1 MKVSQLSV
9 FIENKSGRLADVT
22 RTLADADINIRALSI
37 ADTIDYGLLR
47 LIVNDPVAA
56 RNALSNAGF
65 TVTLTEVLAIEVPDK
80 PGGLAG
86 IIDILAG
93 AGINIEYM
101 YAFVGTSGENA
112 IVIFRI
118 EKLDEAI
125 AILQRKG
132 VRIMTGD
139 ELHSL

>member
-22 RTLADADINIRALSI
+22 HALADANINIRALCI

-56 RNALSNAGF
+56 KAALANAGF
-65 TVTLTEVLAIEVPDK
+65 TVTITEVLAIEVPDQ

-86 IIDILAG
+86 IIDVFAEGGL
-93 AGINIEYM
+93 NIEYM
-101 YAFVGTSGENA
+101 YAFVGTSGKNA

-118 EKLDEAI
+118 ERIDEAI
-125 AILQRKG
+125 PILQSKG
-132 VRIMTGD
+132 VRILTGD

>member
-22 RTLADADINIRALSI
+22 RALADADINIRALSI

-56 RNALSNAGF
+56 RNALSGAGF
-65 TVTLTEVLAIEVPDK
+65 TVTLTDVLAIVVPDK

-112 IVIFRI
+112 IVVFRI
-118 EKLDEAI
+118 ERLDEAI
-125 AILQRKG
+125 STLQQKG

>member
-22 RTLADADINIRALSI
+22 RTLADSGINIRALSI

-47 LIVNDPVAA
+47 LIVNDPAKA
-56 RNALSNAGF
+56 KKSLTDEGF
-65 TVTLTEVLAIEVPDK
+65 TVAMTEVLAIEIPDR

-86 IIDILAG
+86 IIDIFAESGL
-93 AGINIEYM
+93 NIEYM

-112 IVIFRI
+112 IVIFRT
-118 EKLDEAI
+118 EKVDEAI
-125 AILQRKG
+125 VALKSKG
-132 VRIMTGD
+132 VRILTGD

>member
-22 RTLADADINIRALSI
+22 RTLADAGINVRALSI

-47 LIVNDPVAA
+47 LIVNDPAKAKSV
-56 RNALSNAGF
+56 LTNAGF
-65 TVTLTEVLAIEVPDK
+65 TVALTEVLAIEVPDR

-86 IIDILAG
+86 IIDAFAECGL
-93 AGINIEYM
+93 NIEYM

-112 IVIFRI
+112 IVIFRVEKVDEATSSLQKKGVNI
-118 EKLDEAI
+118 LSGEKLYTI
-125 AILQRKG
+125 
-132 VRIMTGD
+132 
-139 ELHSL
+139 

>member
-1 MKVSQLSV
+1 VKVSQISV

-22 RTLADADINIRALSI
+22 RTLADSSINIRALSI

-47 LIVNDPVAA
+47 MIVNDPVTAKS
-56 RNALSNAGF
+56 ALSKAGF
-65 TVTLTEVLAIEVPDK
+65 TVALTEVLAIEVPDR

-86 IIDILAG
+86 IIDILAQ

-112 IVIFRI
+112 IVVFRI
-118 EKLDEAI
+118 EKADEAI
-125 AILQRKG
+125 TILQKKG
-132 VRIMTGD
+132 VRILTGD

>member
-22 RTLADADINIRALSI
+22 RTMAEAGINIRALSI

-47 LIVNDPVAA
+47 LIVDDPAQAKSV
-56 RNALSNAGF
+56 LTEGGF
-65 TVTLTEVLAIEVPDK
+65 TVALTEVLAIEIPDK

-86 IIDILAG
+86 IIDIFAESGL
-93 AGINIEYM
+93 NIEYM

-112 IVIFRI
+112 IVIFRV
-118 EKLDEAI
+118 ENVDEAI
-125 AILQRKG
+125 ITLQTKG
-132 VRIMTGD
+132 VRILTGE

>member
-22 RTLADADINIRALSI
+22 RTLADNSINIRALSI

-47 LIVNDPVAA
+47 MIVNEPVAA
-56 RNALSNAGF
+56 KSALTKAGF
-65 TVTLTEVLAIEVPDK
+65 TVALTEVLAIEVPDK

-86 IIDILAG
+86 IIDIVAESG
-93 AGINIEYM
+93 VNIEYM

-118 EKLDEAI
+118 EKIDEAI
-125 AILQRKG
+125 PILQAKG
-132 VRIMTGD
+132 VRILTGD

>member
-1 MKVSQLSV
+1 MKVNQLSV

-22 RTLADADINIRALSI
+22 RALEIGGINIRALSI

-56 RNALSNAGF
+56 KAALVNSGF

-86 IIDILAG
+86 IIDIFADSG
-93 AGINIEYM
+93 VNIEYM

-118 EKLDEAI
+118 ERIDEAI
-125 AILQRKG
+125 PILQSKG
-132 VRIMTGD
+132 VRILTGD

>member
-1 MKVSQLSV
+1 MNVSQLSV
-9 FIENKSGRLADVT
+9 FIENKSGRLAEVT
-22 RTLADADINIRALSI
+22 RSLADANINIRALSI

-56 RNALSNAGF
+56 KNALADAGF

-86 IIDILAG
+86 IIDMLG
-93 AGINIEYM
+93 ESGINIEYM

-112 IVIFRI
+112 IVVFRI

-125 AILQRKG
+125 AALKAKG
-132 VRIMTGD
+132 VRILTGD

>member
-22 RTLADADINIRALSI
+22 RTLSTKQINIRSLSI

-47 LIVNDPVAA
+47 LIVDDPAGA
-56 RNALSNAGF
+56 KQSLTDEGF
-65 TVTLTEVLAIEVPDK
+65 TVALTEVLAIEIPDR

-86 IIDILAG
+86 IIDILAEK
-93 AGINIEYM
+93 GINIEYM

-118 EKLDEAI
+118 EKVDEAI
-125 AILQRKG
+125 ATLKAKG
-132 VRIMTGD
+132 VRILTGD
-139 ELHSL
+139 ELHAL

>member
-22 RTLADADINIRALSI
+22 RSLADNSINIRALSI

-47 LIVNDPVAA
+47 MIVNDPAA
-56 RNALSNAGF
+56 AKAALTKAGF
-65 TVTLTEVLAIEVPDK
+65 TVALTEVLAIEVPDR

-86 IIDILAG
+86 IIDILAE

-112 IVIFRI
+112 LVVFRI
-118 EKLDEAI
+118 EKVDEAI
-125 AILQRKG
+125 TILQKKG
-132 VRIMTGD
+132 VRILTGD

>member
-22 RTLADADINIRALSI
+22 RSLADNSINIRALSI

-47 LIVNDPVAA
+47 MIVNDPAA
-56 RNALSNAGF
+56 AKASLSKAGF
-65 TVTLTEVLAIEVPDK
+65 TVALTEVLAIEVPDR

-86 IIDILAG
+86 IIDILAE

-112 IVIFRI
+112 LVVFRI
-118 EKLDEAI
+118 EKVDEAI
-125 AILQRKG
+125 TILQKKG
-132 VRIMTGD
+132 VRILTGD

>member
-22 RTLADADINIRALSI
+22 RSLANADINIRALSI

-47 LIVNDPVAA
+47 LIVNDPIAA
-56 RNALSNAGF
+56 RNALSGAGF

-112 IVIFRI
+112 IVVFRI
-118 EKLDEAI
+118 ERLDEAI
-125 AILQRKG
+125 PTLQQKG

>member
-22 RTLADADINIRALSI
+22 RTLANASINIRALSI

-47 LIVNDPVAA
+47 LIVNDPVTAKK
-56 RNALSNAGF
+56 ALTDEGF
-65 TVTLTEVLAIEVPDK
+65 TVALTEVLAIEIPDS
-80 PGGLAG
+80 PGGLAS
-86 IIDILAG
+86 IIDILAE

-118 EKLDEAI
+118 ERVDEAI
-125 AILQRKG
+125 DALKKKS
-132 VRIMTGD
+132 VRIFTGE

>member
-1 MKVSQLSV
+1 VKVSQLSV

-22 RTLADADINIRALSI
+22 HALADSNINIRALSI

-56 RNALSNAGF
+56 KSALASSGF
-65 TVTLTEVLAIEVPDK
+65 TVTITEVLAIEVPDS

-86 IIDILAG
+86 IIDVFAAG
-93 AGINIEYM
+93 GLNIEYM
-101 YAFVGTSGENA
+101 YAFVGASGKNA
-112 IVIFRI
+112 IVIFRLERI
-118 EKLDEAI
+118 DEAI
-125 AILQRKG
+125 PILQSKG
-132 VRIMTGD
+132 VRILTGD

>member
-22 RTLADADINIRALSI
+22 RALEQGGINIRALSI

-56 RNALSNAGF
+56 KTALVGAGF
-65 TVTLTEVLAIEVPDK
+65 TVTLTEVLAIEIPDK

-86 IIDILAG
+86 IIDIFADSG
-93 AGINIEYM
+93 VNIEYM

-118 EKLDEAI
+118 ERIDEAI
-125 AILQRKG
+125 PVLQSKG
-132 VRIMTGD
+132 VRILTGD

>member
-22 RTLADADINIRALSI
+22 HTLADNSVNIRALSI

-47 LIVNDPVAA
+47 LIVDEP
-56 RNALSNAGF
+56 ALAKSVLTDSGF
-65 TVTLTEVLAIEVPDK
+65 TVALTEVLAIEIPDK

-86 IIDILAG
+86 VIDIFAESDV
-93 AGINIEYM
+93 NIEYM

-112 IVIFRI
+112 IVIFRV
-118 EKLDEAI
+118 EKIDEAI
-125 AILQRKG
+125 PVLQSKG
-132 VRIMTGD
+132 VRIFSGD
-139 ELHSL
+139 ELHRL

>member
-1 MKVSQLSV
+1 VKVSQLSV
-9 FIENKSGRLADVT
+9 FLENKSGRLADVT
-22 RTLADADINIRALSI
+22 RTLSENKINIRALSI

-47 LIVNDPVAA
+47 LIVNDPTSAKAA
-56 RNALSNAGF
+56 LTDAGF
-65 TVTLTEVLAIEVPDK
+65 TVALTEVLAIEIPDS

-86 IIDILAG
+86 IIDIMAEE
-93 AGINIEYM
+93 GINIEYM

-118 EKLDEAI
+118 EKVDEAI
-125 AILQRKG
+125 TILQRKG
-132 VRIMTGD
+132 VRIFTGE

>member
-1 MKVSQLSV
+1 VKVSQLSV

-22 RTLADADINIRALSI
+22 RALENGRINIRALSI

-47 LIVNDPVAA
+47 LIVNDPAA
-56 RNALSNAGF
+56 AKSTLVNAGF

-80 PGGLAG
+80 PGGLAD
-86 IIDILAG
+86 IIEILAEG
-93 AGINIEYM
+93 GLNIEYM
-101 YAFVGTSGENA
+101 YAFVGASGENA

-118 EKLDEAI
+118 ERIDEAI
-125 AILQRKG
+125 PILQSKG
-132 VRIMTGD
+132 VRILTGD